1 MIPSLQSTE
10 DRRVRHRYSLSKTS
24 AIACAVTLGLTAAAL
39 AAPPATSAVGPDA
52 PSDLTARDV
61 ELLREK
67 KGSFDFNT
75 IYPAAARRMGLEGEA
90 LVRCIVGTDLRLS
103 DCRVVRETPS
113 GQGFGE
119 ATIRVAMS
127 LRLKATTLAGEPT
140 PGRGFLLPFKFRLPR

>member
-1 MIPSLQSTE
+1 MIPGLQSTE
-10 DRRVRHRYSLSKTS
+10 DRRVRHCYSLSKTS
-24 AIACAVTLGLTAAAL
+24 AIACAVSLGLTVAAI
-39 AAPPATSAVGPDA
+39 AAPPAASTPGPDA
-52 PSDLTARDV
+52 PADLTARDV
-61 ELLREK
+61 ELLART
-67 KGSFDFNT
+67 SFDYSAV
-75 IYPAAARRMGLEGEA
+75 YPEAAQRKRIEGEA

>member
-67 KGSFDFNT
+67 KAHSTLTPF
-75 IYPAAARRMGLEGEA
+75 IQLRPAAWG
-90 LVRCIVGTDLRLS
+90 
-103 DCRVVRETPS
+103 
-113 GQGFGE
+113 
-119 ATIRVAMS
+119 
-127 LRLKATTLAGEPT
+127 LKA
-140 PGRGFLLPFKFRLPR
+140 KRLFGA